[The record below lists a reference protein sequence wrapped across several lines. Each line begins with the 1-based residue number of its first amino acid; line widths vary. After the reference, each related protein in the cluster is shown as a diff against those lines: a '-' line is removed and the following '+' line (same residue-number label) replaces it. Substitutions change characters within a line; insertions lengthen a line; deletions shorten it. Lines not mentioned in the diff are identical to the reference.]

1 MADKQ
6 TVTIYNQNIATYKK
20 MVNKLPD
27 IKPLNAF
34 IDALQAGAYVLDW
47 GSGPGYLA
55 AEMRARGLRPL
66 CVDASREMVEAARN
80 DYQLDAKQ
88 AEFSQ
93 LNESQIY
100 DGIWAN
106 FSLLHVKRAAFLSH
120 ISAAATALV
129 PSGVFYV
136 SVKLGKGQGRDE
148 LGRFY
153 SYFGQDELQA
163 MLVQSGFEIVDKFTG
178 KSRGMAGK
186 LEEWVGLLAELPTPQ
201 ASTQE

>member
-6 TVTIYNQNIATYKK
+6 TVTIYDQNITTYKK
-20 MVNKLPD
+20 MVDKLPD

-66 CVDASREMVEAARN
+66 CVDASREMVEAAQN

-88 AEFSQ
+88 AEFSH
-93 LNESQIY
+93 LNENQIY

-106 FSLLHVKRAAFLSH
+106 FSLLHVERAAFFSH

-136 SVKLGKGQGRDE
+136 SVKLGKGQERDE

-153 SYFGQDELQA
+153 IYFNHDELEEI
-163 MLVQSGFEIVDKFTG
+163 LGQSGFEIVDKFTG
-178 KSRGMAGK
+178 KSKGMAGK
-186 LEEWVGLLAELPTPQ
+186 LEEWVGLLAKMPAQ
-201 ASTQE
+201 AST

>member
-6 TVTIYNQNIATYKK
+6 TVAIYDQNIAIYKK
-20 MVNKLPD
+20 MVDKLPD

-66 CVDASREMVEAARN
+66 CVDASSKMVEAAQN

-88 AEFSQ
+88 AEFSH
-93 LNESQIY
+93 LNETQIY

-106 FSLLHVKRAAFLSH
+106 FSLLHVERAAFFSH

-136 SVKLGKGQGRDE
+136 SVKLGKGQERDE

-153 SYFGQDELQA
+153 TYFNHDELEEI
-163 MLVQSGFEIVDKFTG
+163 LGQSGFEIVDKFTG
-178 KSRGMAGK
+178 KSKGMAGK
-186 LEEWVGLLAELPTPQ
+186 LEEWVGLLAKMPAQ
-201 ASTQE
+201 AST

>member
-1 MADKQ
+1 MVDKQ
-6 TVTIYNQNIATYKK
+6 TVTIYDQNIATYKK
-20 MVNKLPD
+20 MVDKLPD

-66 CVDASREMVEAARN
+66 CVDASSKMVEAAQN

-88 AEFSQ
+88 AEFSH
-93 LNESQIY
+93 LNENQIY

-106 FSLLHVKRAAFLSH
+106 FSLLHVERAAFFSH

-136 SVKLGKGQGRDE
+136 SVKLGKGQERDE

-153 SYFGQDELQA
+153 TYFNHDELEEI
-163 MLVQSGFEIVDKFTG
+163 LGQSGFEIVDKFTG
-178 KSRGMAGK
+178 KSKGMVGK
-186 LEEWVGLLAELPTPQ
+186 LEEWVGLLAKMPAQT
-201 ASTQE
+201 SR

>member
-6 TVTIYNQNIATYKK
+6 TVTIYDQNIATYKK
-20 MVNKLPD
+20 MVDKLPD

-34 IDALQAGAYVLDW
+34 MNALQAGAYVLDW

-66 CVDASREMVEAARN
+66 CVDASSKMVEAAQN

-88 AEFSQ
+88 AEFSH
-93 LNESQIY
+93 LNENQIY

-106 FSLLHVKRAAFLSH
+106 FSLLHVERAAFFSH

-136 SVKLGKGQGRDE
+136 SVKLGKGQERDE

-153 SYFGQDELQA
+153 TYFNHDELEEI
-163 MLVQSGFEIVDKFTG
+163 LDQSGFEIVDKFTG
-178 KSRGMAGK
+178 KSKGMAGK
-186 LEEWVGLLAELPTPQ
+186 LEEWVGLLAKMPAQ
-201 ASTQE
+201 AST

>member
-1 MADKQ
+1 MVDKQ
-6 TVTIYNQNIATYKK
+6 TVTIYDQNIATYKK
-20 MVNKLPD
+20 MVDKLPD

-55 AEMRARGLRPL
+55 AEMRARGLQPL
-66 CVDASREMVEAARN
+66 CVDASSKMVEAAQN

-88 AEFSQ
+88 AEFSH
-93 LNESQIY
+93 LNENQIY

-106 FSLLHVKRAAFLSH
+106 FSLLHVERAAFFSH

-136 SVKLGKGQGRDE
+136 SVKLGKGQERDE

-153 SYFGQDELQA
+153 TYFNHDELEEI
-163 MLVQSGFEIVDKFTG
+163 LGQSGFEIVDKFTG
-178 KSRGMAGK
+178 KSKGMAGK
-186 LEEWVGLLAELPTPQ
+186 LEEWVGLLAKMPAQ
-201 ASTQE
+201 AST

>member
-88 AEFSQ
+88 AEFSH
-93 LNESQIY
+93 LNENQIY

-106 FSLLHVKRAAFLSH
+106 FSLLHVDRAAFFSH
-120 ISAAATALV
+120 ISAAAAALV

-136 SVKLGKGQGRDE
+136 SVKLGKGQERDDLGRLYSYYGEDE
-148 LGRFY
+148 LEEILG
-153 SYFGQDELQA
+153 
-163 MLVQSGFEIVDKFTG
+163 QSGFEIAEIFTG
-178 KSRGMAGK
+178 KSKGMAGK
-186 LEEWVGLLAELPTPQ
+186 LEKWIGILAKMPTQFAPK
-201 ASTQE
+201 

>member
-1 MADKQ
+1 MVDKQ
-6 TVTIYNQNIATYKK
+6 TVTIYDQNIATYKK
-20 MVNKLPD
+20 MVDKLPD

-66 CVDASREMVEAARN
+66 CVDASREMIEAAQS

-106 FSLLHVKRAAFLSH
+106 FSLLHVERAAFFSH

-136 SVKLGKGQGRDE
+136 SVKLGKGQERDE

-153 SYFGQDELQA
+153 TYFNHDELEEI
-163 MLVQSGFEIVDKFTG
+163 LGQSGFEIVDKFTG
-178 KSRGMAGK
+178 KSKGMAGK
-186 LEEWVGLLAELPTPQ
+186 LEEWVGLLAKMPAQ
-201 ASTQE
+201 AST

>member
-1 MADKQ
+1 MVDKQ
-6 TVTIYNQNIATYKK
+6 TVTIYDQNIATYKK
-20 MVNKLPD
+20 MVDKLPD

-66 CVDASREMVEAARN
+66 CVDASKEMVEAARS

-106 FSLLHVKRAAFLSH
+106 FSLLHVERAAFFSH

-136 SVKLGKGQGRDE
+136 SVKLGKGQERDE

-153 SYFGQDELQA
+153 TYFNHDELEEI
-163 MLVQSGFEIVDKFTG
+163 LGQSGFEIVDKFTG
-178 KSRGMAGK
+178 KSKGMAGK
-186 LEEWVGLLAELPTPQ
+186 LEEWVGLLAKMPAQ
-201 ASTQE
+201 AST

>member
-66 CVDASREMVEAARN
+66 CVDASSKMVEAAQN

-88 AEFSQ
+88 AEFSH
-93 LNESQIY
+93 LNENQIY

-106 FSLLHVKRAAFLSH
+106 FSLLHVERAAFFSH

-136 SVKLGKGQGRDE
+136 SVKLGKGQERDE

-153 SYFGQDELQA
+153 TYFNHDELEEI
-163 MLVQSGFEIVDKFTG
+163 LGQSGFEIVDKFTG
-178 KSRGMAGK
+178 KSKGMAGK
-186 LEEWVGLLAELPTPQ
+186 LEEWVGLLAKMPAQ
-201 ASTQE
+201 AST

>member
-6 TVTIYNQNIATYKK
+6 TVTIYDQNITTYKK
-20 MVNKLPD
+20 MVDKLPD

-66 CVDASREMVEAARN
+66 CVDASSKMVEAARN

-88 AEFSQ
+88 AEFSH
-93 LNESQIY
+93 LNENQIY

-106 FSLLHVKRAAFLSH
+106 FSLLHVERAAFFSH

-136 SVKLGKGQGRDE
+136 SVKLGKGQERDE

-153 SYFGQDELQA
+153 SYFGQDELEE
-163 MLVQSGFEIVDKFTG
+163 MLGQSGFEIIDIFTG
-178 KSRGMAGK
+178 KSKGLAGK
-186 LEEWVGLLAELPTPQ
+186 LEKWIGILAKVRAHFTPK
-201 ASTQE
+201 

>member
-1 MADKQ
+1 MADKK
-6 TVTIYNQNIATYKK
+6 TVTIYSKNIATYKK
-20 MVNKLPD
+20 MVDKLPD
-27 IKPLNAF
+27 IEPLNAF

-88 AEFSQ
+88 AEFSH
-93 LNESQIY
+93 LNESEMY

-106 FSLLHVKRAAFLSH
+106 FSLLHAERAAFFSH

-136 SVKLGKGQGRDE
+136 SVKLGKGQERDE

-153 SYFGQDELQA
+153 SYFSQDELEAVLGQT
-163 MLVQSGFEIVDKFTG
+163 GFEIIDKFTG
-178 KSRGMAGK
+178 KSKGLVGK
-186 LEEWVGLLAELPTPQ
+186 LEEWVGLLAKMPAQ
-201 ASTQE
+201 ASSQE

>member
-34 IDALQAGAYVLDW
+34 IDSLQAGAYVLDW

-66 CVDASREMVEAARN
+66 CVDASRKMVAAARN

-106 FSLLHVKRAAFLSH
+106 FSLLHVERAAFFSH

-136 SVKLGKGQGRDE
+136 SVKLGKGQERDE

-153 SYFGQDELQA
+153 TYFNHDELEEI
-163 MLVQSGFEIVDKFTG
+163 LGQSGFEIVDKFTG
-178 KSRGMAGK
+178 KSKGMAGK
-186 LEEWVGLLAELPTPQ
+186 LEEWVGLLAKMPAQ
-201 ASTQE
+201 AST

>member
-6 TVTIYNQNIATYKK
+6 TVTIYDQKITTYKK
-20 MVNKLPD
+20 MVDKLPD
-27 IKPLNAF
+27 IKSLNAF

-66 CVDASREMVEAARN
+66 CVDASSKMVEAAQN

-88 AEFSQ
+88 AEFSH
-93 LNESQIY
+93 LNENQIY

-106 FSLLHVKRAAFLSH
+106 FSLLHVERAAFFSH

-136 SVKLGKGQGRDE
+136 SVKLGKGQERDE

-153 SYFGQDELQA
+153 TYFNHDELEEI
-163 MLVQSGFEIVDKFTG
+163 LGQSGFEIVDKFTG
-178 KSRGMAGK
+178 KSKGMAGK
-186 LEEWVGLLAELPTPQ
+186 LEEWVGLLAKMPAQ
-201 ASTQE
+201 AST

>member
-1 MADKQ
+1 MVDKQ
-6 TVTIYNQNIATYKK
+6 TVTIYDQNIATYKK
-20 MVNKLPD
+20 MVDKLPD

-66 CVDASREMVEAARN
+66 CVDASSKMVEAAQN

-88 AEFSQ
+88 AEFSH
-93 LNESQIY
+93 LNENQIY

-106 FSLLHVKRAAFLSH
+106 FSLLHVKRAAFFSH

-136 SVKLGKGQGRDE
+136 SVKLGKGQERDE

-153 SYFGQDELQA
+153 TYFNHDELEEI
-163 MLVQSGFEIVDKFTG
+163 LGQSGFEIVDKFTG
-178 KSRGMAGK
+178 ESKGMVGK
-186 LEEWVGLLAELPTPQ
+186 LEEWVGLLAKMPAQ
-201 ASTQE
+201 ASR

>member
-1 MADKQ
+1 MVDKQ
-6 TVTIYNQNIATYKK
+6 TVTIYDRNIATYKK
-20 MVNKLPD
+20 MVDKLPD

-66 CVDASREMVEAARN
+66 CVDASSKMVEAAQN
-80 DYQLDAKQ
+80 DYQLDAKL
-88 AEFSQ
+88 AEFSH
-93 LNESQIY
+93 LNENQIY

-106 FSLLHVKRAAFLSH
+106 FSLLHVERAAFFSH

-136 SVKLGKGQGRDE
+136 SVKLGKGQERDE

-153 SYFGQDELQA
+153 TYFNHDELEEI
-163 MLVQSGFEIVDKFTG
+163 LGQSGFEIVDKFTG
-178 KSRGMAGK
+178 KSKGMAGK
-186 LEEWVGLLAELPTPQ
+186 LEEWVGLLAKMPAQ
-201 ASTQE
+201 AST

>member
-1 MADKQ
+1 MVDKQ
-6 TVTIYNQNIATYKK
+6 TVTIYDQNIATYKK
-20 MVNKLPD
+20 MVDKLPD

-66 CVDASREMVEAARN
+66 CVDASSKMVEAAQN

-88 AEFSQ
+88 AEFSH
-93 LNESQIY
+93 LNENQIY

-106 FSLLHVKRAAFLSH
+106 FSLLHVERAAFFSH

-136 SVKLGKGQGRDE
+136 SVKLGKGQERDE

-153 SYFGQDELQA
+153 TYFNHDELEEI
-163 MLVQSGFEIVDKFTG
+163 LGQSGFEIVDKFTG
-178 KSRGMAGK
+178 KSKGMAGK
-186 LEEWVGLLAELPTPQ
+186 LEEWVGLLVKMPAQ
-201 ASTQE
+201 AST

>member
-6 TVTIYNQNIATYKK
+6 TVTVYNQNIATYKK
-20 MVNKLPD
+20 MVDKLPD
-27 IKPLNAF
+27 IKPLNVF
-34 IDALQAGAYVLDW
+34 IDALQADAYVLDW

-66 CVDASREMVEAARN
+66 CVDASREMVDAARN
-80 DYQLDAKQ
+80 DYQLDARQ
-88 AEFSQ
+88 AEFSH
-93 LNESQIY
+93 LNENQMY

-106 FSLLHVKRAAFLSH
+106 FSLLHVERAAFFSH

-136 SVKLGKGQGRDE
+136 SVKLGKGEERDD

-153 SYFGQDELQA
+153 SYFGQDELEEI
-163 MLVQSGFEIVDKFTG
+163 LEKSGFEIVDIFTG
-178 KSRGMAGK
+178 KSKGMAGK
-186 LEEWVGLLAELPTPQ
+186 LEKWMGILAKKP
-201 ASTQE
+201 A

>member
-1 MADKQ
+1 MVDKQ
-6 TVTIYNQNIATYKK
+6 TVTIYDQNIATYKK
-20 MVNKLPD
+20 MVDKLPD

-66 CVDASREMVEAARN
+66 CVDASSKMVEAAQN

-88 AEFSQ
+88 AEFSH
-93 LNESQIY
+93 LNENQIY

-106 FSLLHVKRAAFLSH
+106 FSLLHVERAAFFSH

-136 SVKLGKGQGRDE
+136 SLKLGKGQERDD
-148 LGRFY
+148 LGRFD
-153 SYFGQDELQA
+153 SYFGQDELEA
-163 MLVQSGFEIVDKFTG
+163 ILGRSGFDIVDKFTG

-186 LEEWVGLLAELPTPQ
+186 LEEWVGLLAKLPAQ
-201 ASTQE
+201 ASAQE

>member
-1 MADKQ
+1 MVDKQ
-6 TVTIYNQNIATYKK
+6 TVTIYDRKIATYKK
-20 MVNKLPD
+20 MVDKLPD

-66 CVDASREMVEAARN
+66 CVDASSKMVEAAQN

-88 AEFSQ
+88 AEFSH
-93 LNESQIY
+93 LNENQIY

-106 FSLLHVKRAAFLSH
+106 FSLLHVERAAFFSH

-136 SVKLGKGQGRDE
+136 SVKLGKGQERDE

-153 SYFGQDELQA
+153 TYFNHDELEEI
-163 MLVQSGFEIVDKFTG
+163 LGQSGFEIVDKFTG
-178 KSRGMAGK
+178 KSKGMAGK
-186 LEEWVGLLAELPTPQ
+186 LEEWVGLLAKMPAQT
-201 ASTQE
+201 ST

>member
-1 MADKQ
+1 MVDKQ
-6 TVTIYNQNIATYKK
+6 TVTIYDQNIATYKK
-20 MVNKLPD
+20 MVDKLPD
-27 IKPLNAF
+27 TKPLNAF

-66 CVDASREMVEAARN
+66 CVDASSKMVEAAQN
-80 DYQLDAKQ
+80 DYQLDAKL
-88 AEFSQ
+88 AEFSH
-93 LNESQIY
+93 LNENQIY

-106 FSLLHVKRAAFLSH
+106 FSLLHVERAAFFSH

-136 SVKLGKGQGRDE
+136 SVKLGKGQERDE

-153 SYFGQDELQA
+153 TYFNHDELEEI
-163 MLVQSGFEIVDKFTG
+163 LGQSGFEIVDKFTG
-178 KSRGMAGK
+178 KSKGMAGK
-186 LEEWVGLLAELPTPQ
+186 LEEWVGLLAKMPAQ
-201 ASTQE
+201 AST

>member
-1 MADKQ
+1 MVDKQ
-6 TVTIYNQNIATYKK
+6 TVTIYDQNIATYKK
-20 MVNKLPD
+20 MVDKLPD

-66 CVDASREMVEAARN
+66 CVDASSKMVEAAQN

-88 AEFSQ
+88 AEFSH
-93 LNESQIY
+93 LNENQIY

-106 FSLLHVKRAAFLSH
+106 FSLLHVERAAFFSH

-136 SVKLGKGQGRDE
+136 SVKLGKGQERDE

-153 SYFGQDELQA
+153 TYFNHDELEEI
-163 MLVQSGFEIVDKFTG
+163 LGQSGFEIVDKFTG
-178 KSRGMAGK
+178 KSKGMVGK
-186 LEEWVGLLAELPTPQ
+186 LEEWVGLLAKMPAQ
-201 ASTQE
+201 AST

>member
-66 CVDASREMVEAARN
+66 CVDASSKMVEAARN
-80 DYQLDAKQ
+80 DYQLNAKQ

-106 FSLLHVKRAAFLSH
+106 FSLLHVERAAFSSY

-136 SVKLGKGQGRDE
+136 SVKLGKGQERDE

-153 SYFGQDELQA
+153 SYFGQDELQVI
-163 MLVQSGFEIVDKFTG
+163 LVQSGFEIVDKFTG

>member
-6 TVTIYNQNIATYKK
+6 TVTIYDQNIATYKK
-20 MVNKLPD
+20 MVDKLPD

-66 CVDASREMVEAARN
+66 CVDASSKMVEAAQN

-88 AEFSQ
+88 AEFSH
-93 LNESQIY
+93 LNENQIY

-106 FSLLHVKRAAFLSH
+106 FSLLHVERAAFFSH
-120 ISAAATALV
+120 IFAAATALV

-136 SVKLGKGQGRDE
+136 SVKLGKGQERDE

-153 SYFGQDELQA
+153 TYFNHDELEEI
-163 MLVQSGFEIVDKFTG
+163 LGQSGFEIVDKFTG
-178 KSRGMAGK
+178 KSKGMAGK
-186 LEEWVGLLAELPTPQ
+186 LEEWVGLLAKMPAQ
-201 ASTQE
+201 AST

>member
-1 MADKQ
+1 MADRH
-6 TVTIYNQNIATYKK
+6 TVTIYDQNIATYKK
-20 MVNKLPD
+20 MVDKLPD

-66 CVDASREMVEAARN
+66 CVDASSKMVEAAQN

-88 AEFSQ
+88 AEFSH
-93 LNESQIY
+93 LNENQIY

-106 FSLLHVKRAAFLSH
+106 FSLLHVERAAFFSH

-136 SVKLGKGQGRDE
+136 SVKLGKGQERDE

-153 SYFGQDELQA
+153 TYFNHDELEEI
-163 MLVQSGFEIVDKFTG
+163 LGQSGFEIVDKFTG
-178 KSRGMAGK
+178 KSKGMAGK
-186 LEEWVGLLAELPTPQ
+186 LEEWVGLLAKMPAQ
-201 ASTQE
+201 AST